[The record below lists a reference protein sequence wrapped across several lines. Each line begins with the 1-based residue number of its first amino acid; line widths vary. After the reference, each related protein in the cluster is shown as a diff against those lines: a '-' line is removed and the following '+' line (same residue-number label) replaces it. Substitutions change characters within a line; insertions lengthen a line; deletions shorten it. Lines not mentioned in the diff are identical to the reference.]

1 MDGSEH
7 DLRPCKRTRLDDN
20 SGPGI
25 ISPSS
30 FQFDGDQGVYN
41 QSPPRLNLKE
51 AQNINSLISTSE
63 TRRHLTIDDQFTHCT
78 AFDRQKIVEDSDN
91 IDSSSAAAGTLS
103 DCNNGS
109 PISETPNQVCF
120 GMVGLLP
127 LEELHT
133 SELAGDD

>member
-7 DLRPCKRTRLDDN
+7 DLRPCKRIRLGNTR
-20 SGPGI
+20 SPGI

-30 FQFDGDQGVYN
+30 SQFDGDQGVYS
-41 QSPPRLNLKE
+41 QSPLRLDLKE
-51 AQNINSLISTSE
+51 AQSINSVISTYE
-63 TRRHLTIDDQFTHCT
+63 TQRHLTVDDQFTHST
-78 AFDRQKIVEDSDN
+78 AYGRQKIVEDSDN

-103 DCNNGS
+103 DCNNGF
-109 PISETPNQVCF
+109 PISDTPNQVCF

-127 LEELHT
+127 LEGFHT